1 MKEAL
6 PANSII
12 SHYRIISR
20 LGAGGMGEV
29 YLAEDTQ
36 LGRRVALKILPPDF
50 INDEERLLRFEQEAL
65 AASALNHP
73 NIITIHE
80 VGWETGTRYIA
91 TEFIEGETLRQRLQ
105 RGSLSVRES
114 LDVAV
119 QVASALSAAH
129 HVGIIHRDIKPENVM
144 LRPDGYAKVLD
155 FGIVKLTE
163 KFAEHQTGGADAID
177 SAKMSQVKTESNI
190 VMGSPSYMSPE
201 QARGFAVDGR
211 TDIFSLGV
219 MIYEMIAGRRPFEGE
234 TISDVI
240 VSILDRRPQPLSEVS
255 TEVSERLDNIVIKA
269 LAKDRDA
276 RYQTINDLLK
286 DLKRQKQRVDFESG
300 LDDSIM
306 PDYTAEPTV
315 AITSED
321 ARATVKAYSVRDD
334 HLETGR
340 ATSSAEYIITEIKRH
355 KRGAVIALA
364 AFVIA
369 ALLLVF
375 YFTRSEQKAV
385 IDSIAVLPFANES
398 ADPNTE
404 YLSDG
409 ITESLINNLSGSRG
423 LKVMSRNSVFRYK
436 GREQDP
442 KTIGR
447 ELGVRA
453 VITGRIIQRG
463 DMLSVSVEL
472 VDASDNSQVWGEQYN
487 RRMSDLL
494 AVQEEI
500 ARQVSERLQLR
511 LTGEDKKRV
520 GKRFTE
526 DPEAY
531 QLYLRGRFYWS
542 KRTEEGLNRG
552 VEYFKQAIEKD
563 PGYALAYAGM
573 ADCYA
578 IMVELEGSSPTEI
591 RPKVKAA
598 AQKAL
603 ELDDSLAEAHTSLA
617 AAYEYE
623 WDWPKAEEQYRRAI
637 EMNPNY
643 ATAHHWYAAYLISR
657 LRSDEAVREM
667 RLAQELDPLSLII
680 NASLG
685 RVLYGARQ
693 YDRAIEQLKKTIDM
707 DSNFAEAHFQI
718 AMVYEQKRMYA
729 EALAEY
735 QKAIE
740 LYQDPT
746 MTAWSARVYALT
758 GRRNE
763 AERVLA
769 QLKEQSKQKYIS
781 PYPIATVYAALGEKD
796 KAFEYLEKVYDER
809 SYYVVFLNIDSA
821 LDGLRSEA
829 RFQDLLR
836 RIQITP

>member
-1 MKEAL
+1 MKQLL
-6 PANSII
+6 PANTII

-50 INDEERLLRFEQEAL
+50 TNDEERLLRFEQEAH

-80 VGWETGTRYIA
+80 VGSEANTRYIT

-105 RGSLSVRES
+105 RGPLSVREA

-119 QVASALSAAH
+119 QVANALAAAH
-129 HVGIIHRDIKPENVM
+129 HIGIIHRDIKPENVM

-163 KFAEHQTGGADAID
+163 KFVEHYTGGSDALD
-177 SAKMSQVKTESNI
+177 SAKLNEVKTESNI

-201 QARGFAVDGR
+201 QARGIAVDGR

-219 MIYEMIAGRRPFEGE
+219 MLHEMIAGKRPFDGE

-240 VSILDRRPQPLSEVS
+240 VSILDRRPQPLSEIS
-255 TEVSERLDNIVIKA
+255 SEVTPRLESIVHKA
-269 LAKDRDA
+269 LSKERDA

-300 LDDSIM
+300 LDESFM
-306 PDYTAEPTV
+306 PDYSAEPTV
-315 AITSED
+315 AITTED
-321 ARATVKAYSVRDD
+321 ARATVKAFSVRDD

-340 ATSSAEYIITEIKRH
+340 ATSSAEYLVTEIKRH
-355 KRGAVIALA
+355 KRGALIMFLALVIAT
-364 AFVIA
+364 
-369 ALLLVF
+369 ALLIF
-375 YFTRSEQKAV
+375 FIARGERHEP

-409 ITESLINNLSGSRG
+409 ITESLINNLSQSRS

-436 GREQDP
+436 GQEPDA
-442 KTIGR
+442 KTVGR

-453 VITGRIIQRG
+453 VMTGRIVQRG
-463 DMLSVSVEL
+463 DNLTVSVEL
-472 VDASDNSQVWGEQYN
+472 VDARDNSQVWGEQYN

-500 ARQVSERLQLR
+500 AKQASEHLQLR
-511 LTGEDKKRV
+511 LTGEDEKRV
-520 GKRFTE
+520 SKRFTE
-526 DPEAY
+526 DTEAY

-542 KRTEEGLNRG
+542 KRTEEGLNKG

-578 IMVELEGSSPTEI
+578 ILVELEGASPKELYP
-591 RPKVKAA
+591 RVKAA
-598 AQKAL
+598 AQKAI

-667 RLAQELDPLSLII
+667 KLAQELDPLSLII
-680 NASLG
+680 NTSLG

-693 YDRAIEQLKKTIDM
+693 YDQAIEQLKKTIDM
-707 DSNFAEAHFQI
+707 DPNFAEAHFQI
-718 AMVYEQKRMYA
+718 AMVYEQKRMYG
-729 EALAEY
+729 EALAEF

-746 MTAWSARVYALT
+746 MTAWVARVYALT
-758 GRRNE
+758 GRRSE

-769 QLKEQSKQKYIS
+769 NLKEQSKEKYIS
-781 PYPIATVYAALGEKD
+781 PYPLATVYAALGEKD
-796 KAFEYLEKVYDER
+796 RAFEYLEKVYDER
-809 SYYVVFLNIDSA
+809 SYYVVFLNIDSIF
-821 LDGLRSEA
+821 DGLRSDA
-829 RFQDLLR
+829 RFQDLLQ
-836 RIQITP
+836 RIRIAP

>member
-1 MKEAL
+1 
-6 PANSII
+6 
-12 SHYRIISR
+12 
-20 LGAGGMGEV
+20 
-29 YLAEDTQ
+29 
-36 LGRRVALKILPPDF
+36 
-50 INDEERLLRFEQEAL
+50 
-65 AASALNHP
+65 
-73 NIITIHE
+73 
-80 VGWETGTRYIA
+80 
-91 TEFIEGETLRQRLQ
+91 
-105 RGSLSVRES
+105 
-114 LDVAV
+114 
-119 QVASALSAAH
+119 
-129 HVGIIHRDIKPENVM
+129 
-144 LRPDGYAKVLD
+144 
-155 FGIVKLTE
+155 
-163 KFAEHQTGGADAID
+163 
-177 SAKMSQVKTESNI
+177 
-190 VMGSPSYMSPE
+190 
-201 QARGFAVDGR
+201 
-211 TDIFSLGV
+211 
-219 MIYEMIAGRRPFEGE
+219 
-234 TISDVI
+234 
-240 VSILDRRPQPLSEVS
+240 
-255 TEVSERLDNIVIKA
+255 
-269 LAKDRDA
+269 
-276 RYQTINDLLK
+276 
-286 DLKRQKQRVDFESG
+286 VDFEAG

-306 PDYTAEPTV
+306 PDYSAEPTV

-334 HLETGR
+334 HLDSGR
-340 ATSSAEYIITEIKRH
+340 STSSAEYIITEIKRH
-355 KRGAVIALA
+355 KRGAVIALL
-364 AFVIA
+364 AFVIS
-369 ALLLVF
+369 ALLLGF
-375 YFTRSEQKAV
+375 YFTRGEQKAMM
-385 IDSIAVLPFANES
+385 DSIAVLPFANES

-409 ITESLINNLSGSRG
+409 ITESLINNLSRSHG

-453 VITGRIIQRG
+453 VMTGRISQRG
-463 DMLSVSVEL
+463 DTLFVSVEL
-472 VDASDNSQVWGEQYN
+472 VDASDNSQVWGQQYN
-487 RRMSDLL
+487 RRISDLL
-494 AVQEEI
+494 AVQEDI
-500 ARQVSERLQLR
+500 ARQVSERLQLK
-511 LTGEDKKRV
+511 LTGEDQKRV
-520 GKRFTE
+520 SKRFTE

-598 AQKAL
+598 AQKAI

-657 LRSDEAVREM
+657 LRSDEAISEM

-680 NASLG
+680 NTSLG

-693 YDRAIEQLKKTIDM
+693 YDRAMEQLKKTIDM

-718 AMVYEQKRMYA
+718 AMVYEQKRMYG
-729 EALAEY
+729 EALTEY

-746 MTAWSARVYALT
+746 MTAWSARIYALT
-758 GRRNE
+758 GRRSE

-769 QLKEQSKQKYIS
+769 QLTEQAKQKYIS
-781 PYPIATVYAALGEKD
+781 PYPIATVYAALGDKD

-809 SYYVVFLNIDSA
+809 SYYVVFLNIDSV
-821 LDGLRSEA
+821 LDGLRSDA

-836 RIQITP
+836 RILIAP